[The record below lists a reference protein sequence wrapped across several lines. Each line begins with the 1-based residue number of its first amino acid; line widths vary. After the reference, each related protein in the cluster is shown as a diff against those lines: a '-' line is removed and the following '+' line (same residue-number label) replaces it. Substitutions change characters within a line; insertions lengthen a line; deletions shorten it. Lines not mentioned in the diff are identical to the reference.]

1 MRRRGPELTIIST
14 CTTSPVRAAAVPK
27 GNNAMRVM
35 AASTLVAVPVFVL
48 CPIGQ
53 SRTSSGLGGG
63 AVKG

>member
-1 MRRRGPELTIIST
+1 
-14 CTTSPVRAAAVPK
+14 
-27 GNNAMRVM
+27 MRVM
-35 AASTLVAVPVFVL
+35 AASTLVAVPVFAF